1 MLVRPA
7 NITVSLLTVL
17 GAVRLSLS
25 YLYSILAGEGGR
37 SISMS
42 CTMSPM
48 ATCLRVSSIII
59 ILYLTVTLRGEE
71 PLTNI
76 SFIILQWKHR

>member
-1 MLVRPA
+1 MFVRPA
-7 NITVSLLTVL
+7 NITVSLGLTEQ
-17 GAVRLSLS
+17 SQC
-25 YLYSILAGEGGR
+25 YLYSILAGDGGL